1 MRTDGAKAAPQFSAR
16 DAKELVEFRSFF
28 WMRCHL
34 QIPLGGQPR
43 RYCTEAFRLPTRV
56 IADAASAAN
65 ARSRAAAN
73 ATISPAGMGSA
84 GGIER
89 CAVIGFMK
97 TPFRLR
103 RESRGGPGPGPGRA
117 ARPARPP

>member
-1 MRTDGAKAAPQFSAR
+1 MRTDGAKVAPQFAAR
-16 DAKELVEFRSFF
+16 DAKELVEFPIVFLDEVSSADTG
-28 WMRCHL
+28 
-34 QIPLGGQPR
+34 GGQLR

-73 ATISPAGMGSA
+73 AAICPAGIGSA

-89 CAVIGFMK
+89 CAVVGFQK

-103 RESRGGPGPGPGRA
+103 R
-117 ARPARPP
+117 